1 MTKEEILNYA
11 TGLDGAV
18 CDNPFN
24 EDFFTTVLRHKASK
38 KWFGILLNAPKEK
51 VGVKGEGEVEVLNLK
66 CDPVLAKGL
75 FEAYCGIMPA
85 YHMNKYHWIS
95 VVLDSDVPFNEVKG
109 LISLSYSLTEGKRSL
124 HNN

>member
-1 MTKEEILNYA
+1 MTREEILNFA
-11 TGLDGAV
+11 EALPDTV
-18 CDNPFN
+18 CDKPFT

-75 FEAYCGIMPA
+75 FEAYKGIMPA
-85 YHMNKYHWIS
+85 YHMNKYHWIT
-95 VVLDSDVPFNEVKG
+95 VVLDSDVPFSEAKG
-109 LISLSYSLTEGKRSL
+109 LIELSYSLTKKK
-124 HNN
+124 

>member
-1 MTKEEILNYA
+1 MTRNDILEFVK
-11 TGLDGAV
+11 TLPDVV

-24 EDFFTTVLRHKASK
+24 EDFVTTVLRHKASK

-75 FEAYCGIMPA
+75 FEAYRGIMPA

-95 VVLDSDVPFNEVKG
+95 VVLDGDVSFDEVKG
-109 LISLSYSLTEGKRSL
+109 LISLSYSLTEGKKS
-124 HNN
+124 

>member
-1 MTKEEILNYA
+1 MTRSDILEFVK
-11 TGLDGAV
+11 TLPDAV

-24 EDFFTTVLRHKASK
+24 EDFVTTVLRHKASK

-66 CDPVLAKGL
+66 CDPVLAKGV
-75 FEAYCGIMPA
+75 FEAYRGIMPA

-95 VVLDSDVPFNEVKG
+95 VVLDSDVPFDEVKG
-109 LISLSYSLTEGKRSL
+109 LISLSFSLTEGKKS
-124 HNN
+124 